1 MAAPHVTAPDPEP
14 AATSP
19 APAPPP
25 AAAPV
30 TPAPIPPA
38 AADWNLKFNA
48 PDSLPYKQQ
57 KMISLVIETNHPVG
71 AEVFGADHPGQVMG
85 DKIAKFPFAVAT
97 LTVTDGVA
105 GVVAESPPCQQV
117 TPDVN
122 PQWDW
127 GVTATTDQPFKLR
140 LEVDQVSACT
150 GSPAIRQEVKDYP
163 IVVNAAWWQK
173 ALIWGL
179 DVKTFLLAAFAFI
192 VAAGGAVAALRAML
206 SNKGK

>member
-1 MAAPHVTAPDPEP
+1 M
-14 AATSP
+14 
-19 APAPPP
+19 
-25 AAAPV
+25 
-30 TPAPIPPA
+30 
-38 AADWNLKFNA
+38 KFNA
-48 PDSLPYKQQ
+48 PDSLPYKVQ
-57 KMISLVIETNHPVG
+57 KQISLVIETNHPVG
-71 AEVFGADHPGQVMG
+71 QEVFATDHPGPVMA
-85 DKIAKFPFAVAT
+85 DKIAKFPFAVAS
-97 LTVTDGVA
+97 LAVTDGVA
-105 GVVAESPPCQQV
+105 AIVAQAPPCQQV
-117 TPDVN
+117 TPGVN